1 MRCTTI
7 SENLLKPIQHLHS
20 ADKKPVIKETR
31 EPLVALKSIKNRLFI
46 RSSYYD
52 QKIPNSLQ
60 SIYLRQGV
68 TERLNQA
75 LAELPKSYSFIVYD
89 GYRPLQVQ
97 QFLFDQV
104 QQEIALTNPSWSEQE
119 VQKETLKYVAY
130 PSIEEGYPAP
140 HLTGG
145 AVDLTL
151 GDSFGNP
158 LDLGTAFDET
168 NSKSATA
175 YFETNADENP
185 EAFKNRRLLFN
196 CMTSAGFKNYSE
208 EWWHYDFGNVTWAR
222 KAHEPA
228 AFYGAIIATIEK
240 NELKEYRYK

>member
-1 MRCTTI
+1 M
-7 SENLLKPIQHLHS
+7 
-20 ADKKPVIKETR
+20 IKETR
-31 EPLVALKSIKNRLFI
+31 EPLVELKPIKNRLFI
-46 RSSYYD
+46 RPSYYE
-52 QKIPNSLQ
+52 QQIPNSLQ
-60 SIYLRQGV
+60 SIYLRQGAV
-68 TERLNQA
+68 ERLHQA
-75 LAELPKSYSFIVYD
+75 LAHLPETFSFIVYD

-104 QQEIALTNPSWSEQE
+104 QQETALANPSWIEEQ

-145 AVDLTL
+145 AIDLTL
-151 GDSFGNP
+151 GDYDGNP

-168 NSKSATA
+168 TAKSATA
-175 YFETNADENP
+175 YFEGHAEENP
-185 EAFKNRRLLFN
+185 DAVKNRRMLFN
-196 CMTSAGFKNYSE
+196 SMTNAGFENYAE

-228 AFYGAIIATIEK
+228 AFYGAIIATIQK
-240 NELKEYRYK
+240 NELKGYQYK